1 MWRAV
6 DVWRCDGAMCVVAR
20 SLGRAAPLLVLLTI
34 VACQACSSQLDRA
47 PGRVRATVC
56 KPAMGFRLTCAW
68 GTGPGGVMCR

>member
-47 PGRVRATVC
+47 PGRESQSA
-56 KPAMGFRLTCAW
+56 RLCASLQW
-68 GTGPGGVMCR
+68 VFV